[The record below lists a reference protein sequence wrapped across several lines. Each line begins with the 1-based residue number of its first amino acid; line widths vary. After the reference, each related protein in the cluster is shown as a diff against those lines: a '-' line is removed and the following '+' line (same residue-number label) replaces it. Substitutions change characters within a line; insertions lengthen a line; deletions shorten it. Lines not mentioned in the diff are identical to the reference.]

1 MRSELSSLL
10 CIRSPYRHKSLQRES
25 QQRQRAFSWT
35 WKWLNIVCVCLIS
48 VLTCDDQNLSE
59 LNWIM
64 PLHCR
69 LTLPILSLWHHTAPP
84 VKGPCYKKTRGPTED
99 GERWRMGT
107 KASTP
112 AREADGDT
120 AATGA
125 ASSLVVMRC
134 DGTRPCR
141 SPSQCVS
148 WLIL

>member
-64 PLHCR
+64 PLHCH

-84 VKGPCYKKTRGPTED
+84 VKGPCYKKTRWSNGGRRAVED
-99 GERWRMGT
+99 GYHPP
-107 KASTP
+107 P